1 LDDYDLPGAIAPIL
15 DFVDSLNN
23 WYIRRNRRRFWRS
36 GGDED
41 KAQAYSVLR
50 RVLARLVTV
59 AAPFMPFVSEEI
71 WRNLKRPGES
81 DSVHLGDWPE
91 YDASLRDEELE
102 RKMASVRHAV
112 SMGRALR
119 VQNDAKI
126 RQPLAAVHLVTRNE
140 AERAVLMEME
150 EILRDEL
157 NVKKVVFR
165 ANEEELVEY
174 SAKANFRVLGKEL
187 GKDMKAAA
195 EKIERFTAAEIGSL
209 LEGAVFELEVAGR
222 AVEITKDKV
231 DIRRA
236 EKEGLK
242 VLNEGSL
249 TLALDTE
256 ITEELLTEG
265 YVRDLV
271 RGVQNLRKES
281 GLEVTDRIKLSVA
294 GDAELKK
301 ALEGFMEFVRSETL
315 ASQVAWV
322 EGAAVPGSG
331 GAYSPIEA
339 GDKTWRVSVAKA

>member
-1 LDDYDLPGAIAPIL
+1 MTAALEAYDMQGAIAPIV
-15 DFVDSLNN
+15 DFIDSLNN
-23 WYIRRNRRRFWRS
+23 WYIRRSRRRFWRS
-36 GGDED
+36 HRGYQEPTKTRPRPTPCCAGSSR
-41 KAQAYSVLR
+41 ASSPWPRPSCPSSPR
-50 RVLARLVTV
+50 RSGATSSGP
-59 AAPFMPFVSEEI
+59 ASAE
-71 WRNLKRPGES
+71 
-81 DSVHLGDWPE
+81 SVHLCDWPE
-91 YDASLRDEELE
+91 YEASLRDEELE

-119 VQNDAKI
+119 VQNDVKI
-126 RQPLAAVHLVTRNE
+126 RQPLAAVHLVTRDE

-157 NVKKVVFR
+157 NVKRVVFR

-195 EKIERFTAAEIGSL
+195 EKIERFSAREIASL
-209 LEGAVFELEVAGR
+209 LEGSVLELEVAGR

-256 ITEELLTEG
+256 IIG
-265 YVRDLV
+265 RAPR
-271 RGVQNLRKES
+271 RGLRARPRARRAEPPQ
-281 GLEVTDRIKLSVA
+281 GGRARGDRQDQA
-294 GDAELKK
+294 RPRRRR
-301 ALEGFMEFVRSETL
+301 RSSRRPSTPSWTSS
-315 ASQVAWV
+315 A
-322 EGAAVPGSG
+322 PRP
-331 GAYSPIEA
+331 SPP
-339 GDKTWRVSVAKA
+339 R